1 MSVLW
6 VALPVALMMASGAVA
21 AFLWVVRSGQ
31 LDDLETPPIRI
42 LLDDESKSSSTVRT
56 EKSSST

>member
-1 MSVLW
+1 
-6 VALPVALMMASGAVA
+6 MASAAVM

-42 LLDDESKSSSTVRT
+42 LLDDDLKNVSSSRPVSRKPA
-56 EKSSST
+56 E

>member
-42 LLDDESKSSSTVRT
+42 LLDDESKSSSTIQT
-56 EKSSST
+56 ENVSTK

>member
-6 VALPVALMMASGAVA
+6 VALPVALLLASAAVA

-31 LDDLETPPIRI
+31 LDDLETPAVRI
-42 LLDDESKSSSTVRT
+42 LFDDSAETAPRKAPPRAKES
-56 EKSSST
+56 

>member
-56 EKSSST
+56 EKSSSK

>member
-6 VALPVALMMASGAVA
+6 VALPVALMMAAGAVA

-42 LLDDESKSSSTVRT
+42 LLDDESKSTSTVRT
-56 EKSSST
+56 ERSSSK

>member
-6 VALPVALMMASGAVA
+6 VALPVALMMAAGAVA

-56 EKSSST
+56 EKSSSK

>member
-6 VALPVALMMASGAVA
+6 IALPVALLLASAAVA

-31 LDDLETPPIRI
+31 LDDLETPAVRI
-42 LLDDESKSSSTVRT
+42 LFDDTAGTARRKSNES
-56 EKSSST
+56 